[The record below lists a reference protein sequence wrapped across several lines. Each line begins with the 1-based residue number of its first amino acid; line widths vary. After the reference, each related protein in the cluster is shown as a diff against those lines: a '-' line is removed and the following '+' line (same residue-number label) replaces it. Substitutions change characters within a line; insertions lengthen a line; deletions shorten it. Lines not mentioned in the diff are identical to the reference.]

1 MNQIFHVIPD
11 YIRVN
16 RAVQTQCCVLFSVD
30 PSISRHSQSDLLPH
44 HSAVLH
50 KGPGLIVQ
58 NIFLDVRFREIN
70 KSVSGDNRLP

>member
-44 HSAVLH
+44 HSTVLH
-50 KGPGLIVQ
+50 KGATADCTKHFSRSQ
-58 NIFLDVRFREIN
+58 
-70 KSVSGDNRLP
+70 VS